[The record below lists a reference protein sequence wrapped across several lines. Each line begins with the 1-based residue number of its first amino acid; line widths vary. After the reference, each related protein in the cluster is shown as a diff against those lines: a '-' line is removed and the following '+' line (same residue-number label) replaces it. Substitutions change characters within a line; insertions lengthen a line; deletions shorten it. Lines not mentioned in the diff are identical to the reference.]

1 MPINNFKTK
10 RKVTHNRDRSF
21 KKESSLSR
29 LNKTI
34 LLLISL
40 LVFVLNAVVIQAGVV
55 GKISGLVE
63 DSKTGKPIVGA
74 TVRIN
79 GTSHVTKTDVD
90 GEFFVI
96 NLPVG
101 KYDISVTSVGYK
113 RIVHKNVRVLID
125 LTTPVNFAINQAT
138 LKLQEEVIVT
148 AENPVI
154 QKDLT
159 ASKVIFTA
167 DHLQYLPNIIT
178 VKSVLTNYPGVV
190 VDRDNDLH
198 IRGGRA
204 G

>member
-1 MPINNFKTK
+1 MPINRFMTNRNITYDRNRFFQ
-10 RKVTHNRDRSF
+10 KVKF
-21 KKESSLSR
+21 LSR
-29 LNKTI
+29 LTKMVP
-34 LLLISL
+34 LLISL
-40 LVFVLNAVVIQAGVV
+40 LLVFFSATLVQAGVV

-63 DSKTGKPIVGA
+63 DSRTGKPIVGA
-74 TVRIN
+74 TIRVN
-79 GTSHVTKTDVD
+79 GTSLVTQTDVD

-101 KYDISVTSVGYK
+101 KYDISVSSVGYE
-113 RIVHKNVRVLID
+113 RIVHKNVLVLID
-125 LTTPVNFAINQAT
+125 LTTPVNFEINQST
-138 LKLQEEVIVT
+138 LRLQEEVVVT

-167 DHLQYLPNIIT
+167 DHLKLLPNIIT
-178 VKSVLTNYPGVV
+178 VKSVLINYPGVV

>member
-1 MPINNFKTK
+1 
-10 RKVTHNRDRSF
+10 
-21 KKESSLSR
+21 LSR
-29 LNKTI
+29 LTKITP
-34 LLLISL
+34 LLISL
-40 LVFVLNAVVIQAGVV
+40 IVLVFSTNFVQAGVV

-63 DSKTGKPIVGA
+63 DGKTGIPIVGA

-79 GTSHVTKTDVD
+79 GTSFVTKTDVD

-125 LTTPVNFAINQAT
+125 LTTPVNFEINQST
-138 LKLQEEVIVT
+138 VKLQEEVVVT

-159 ASKVIFTA
+159 ASNVIFTA
-167 DHLQYLPNIIT
+167 DHL
-178 VKSVLTNYPGVV
+178 
-190 VDRDNDLH
+190 R
-198 IRGGRA
+198 
-204 G
+204 

>member
-1 MPINNFKTK
+1 M
-10 RKVTHNRDRSF
+10 
-21 KKESSLSR
+21 SR
-29 LNKTI
+29 LTKI
-34 LLLISL
+34 KPLLITL
-40 LVFVLNAVVIQAGVV
+40 IVLVFSANFVQAGVV

-63 DSKTGKPIVGA
+63 DGKTGKPIVGA

-79 GTSHVTKTDVD
+79 GTSLVTKTDVD

-125 LTTPVNFAINQAT
+125 LTTPVNFEINQST
-138 LKLQEEVIVT
+138 LRLQEEVVVT
-148 AENPVI
+148 AENPLI

-159 ASKVIFTA
+159 ASNVIFTA
-167 DHLQYLPNIIT
+167 DHLKYLPNIIT
-178 VKSVLTNYPGVV
+178 VKSVLTNYPSVV

-204 G
+204 GQASYYFDGFSVHFN